1 MFHHIYI
8 LYNVP
13 SWTQVGEYRKIPA
26 FGLRSTLVLCVR
38 VLPQPHAN
46 TPLLLS
52 RYRHST
58 VQQIYNT
65 VQYTTLQYS
74 TVEYSTVQYSTLL
87 YSTVEYSRVEYSTV
101 QYTTFLTSLQTM
113 SSPCSF
119 RCLVKSP
126 QYFLCKD
133 TFLYSFTVFLEKG
146 VFYIQFYSIS
156 WKKACFLYSLT
167 IFPGK
172 EAFIYNLTEFPGK
185 VIFSI

>member
-1 MFHHIYI
+1 MFHHINN
-8 LYNVP
+8 LDNLFFL
-13 SWTQVGEYRKIPA
+13 TRVGDYRKIPV
-26 FGLRSTLVLCVR
+26 FGLGSSLRLNL
-38 VLPQPHAN
+38 QPHAG
-46 TPLLLS
+46 TPLLSS

-58 VQQIYNT
+58 VQQIYST
-65 VQYTTLQYS
+65 VQYTTLH
-74 TVEYSTVQYSTLL
+74 
-87 YSTVEYSRVEYSTV
+87 
-101 QYTTFLTSLQTM
+101 TSLQTM